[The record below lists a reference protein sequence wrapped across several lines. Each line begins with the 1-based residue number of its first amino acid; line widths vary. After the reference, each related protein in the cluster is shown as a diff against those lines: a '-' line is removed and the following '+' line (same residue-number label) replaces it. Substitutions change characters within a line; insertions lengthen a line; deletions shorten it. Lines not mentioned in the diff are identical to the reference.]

1 MLMFFTNYEQNMFL
15 KKGMVRVRVSTM
27 EKQRWLIHS
36 Y

>member
-1 MLMFFTNYEQNMFL
+1 MFL
-15 KKGMVRVRVSTM
+15 KKGMVDVRVSTM